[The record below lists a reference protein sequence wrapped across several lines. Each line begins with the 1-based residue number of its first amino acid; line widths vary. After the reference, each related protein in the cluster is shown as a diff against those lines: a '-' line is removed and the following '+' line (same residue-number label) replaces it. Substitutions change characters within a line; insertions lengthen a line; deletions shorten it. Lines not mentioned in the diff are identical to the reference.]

1 MMNSSQVWVV
11 DDDASIR
18 WVLRRTFTDAGLS
31 VQQFSSADEAL
42 ERVVVEQPKVIL
54 TDVRMRGTDGIR
66 FLETLRVEFPKIQV
80 IIMTAYSDLESTISA
95 YRSGA
100 FEYLSKPFDLDEAT
114 IIVKRALVGDIR
126 KSTSSLMDS
135 KEELIGSASV
145 MQEVYR
151 LIGRLSNTTMNV
163 LITGESGTGKELV
176 ARAIHRS
183 SPRSDHDLVAIN
195 TAAIPSELLETELF
209 GHEKGAFTGAEA
221 QRIGRFEQ
229 AQGGTLFLD
238 EIGDMPL
245 ALQTRLLRVL
255 SDGSFYRVG
264 GRQQRV
270 ADVRVIAATNQNL
283 MVQVNKGKFREDLFH
298 RLNVIEIPLPPLRER
313 REDILEL
320 VRAFLDQAS
329 IELGTEAKILDPFCE
344 EIFVNA
350 DWPGN
355 VRQLENLCRRLT
367 VMAPGRLITK
377 EDLPADFSAYTD
389 KAETPEIDWKMAL
402 TKLVTK
408 KLGDGQANLI
418 AQLGPEFERILLQAT
433 LDFTDGRKQNAAQR
447 IGWGRNTLTRK
458 LKELFDEPSS

>member
-54 TDVRMRGTDGIR
+54 TDVRMQGTDGIQ

-126 KSTSSLMDS
+126 KSTSSVMDS

-195 TAAIPSELLETELF
+195 TAAIPAELLETELF

-389 KAETPEIDWKMAL
+389 KAETLEIDWKMAL

-418 AQLGPEFERILLQAT
+418 AQLGPEFERILLKAT